1 MKTIKM
7 NQSEM
12 KDTLTKMKNSV
23 QGINSRVDK
32 AKNQISDLEYKE
44 AKNTLL
50 EQEEEKTI
58 PTKMMMVEGA
68 SGTTS
73 SIPTFTSRGCQKE
86 KRASKKLK
94 THLKK

>member
-1 MKTIKM
+1 M

-58 PTKMMMVEGA
+58 PTKMMMV
-68 SGTTS
+68 
-73 SIPTFTSRGCQKE
+73 
-86 KRASKKLK
+86 
-94 THLKK
+94 

>member
-58 PTKMMMVEGA
+58 PTKMMMV
-68 SGTTS
+68 
-73 SIPTFTSRGCQKE
+73 
-86 KRASKKLK
+86 
-94 THLKK
+94 

>member
-1 MKTIKM
+1 MKIIKK

-58 PTKMMMVEGA
+58 PTKMMMV
-68 SGTTS
+68 
-73 SIPTFTSRGCQKE
+73 
-86 KRASKKLK
+86 
-94 THLKK
+94 

>member
-1 MKTIKM
+1 
-7 NQSEM
+7 M

-58 PTKMMMVEGA
+58 PTKMMMV
-68 SGTTS
+68 
-73 SIPTFTSRGCQKE
+73 
-86 KRASKKLK
+86 
-94 THLKK
+94 